1 VPGLAPGDLR
11 FVRMSRYN
19 NYGGDAYVY
28 LVDEQEPLTVA
39 GTTIF
44 QAHWGA
50 SESVSITDR
59 SSGRGLSYAS
69 PIETVN
75 RPAVIRQQAACGEKN
90 ATTHWTTC
98 GLTLYGDGRYWN
110 GPGFWEYWNVVAP
123 PGSPQVGAYS
133 AGVLP
138 RYTYVSDG
146 LIVVEGN
153 GGELFVLRHS
163 ATAPPQITVSLTAPA
178 NGATVVGNGVTV
190 SATVTNTAGVA
201 SLQFTLDG
209 TALDTARTA
218 APYTIT
224 WDSTRVGDG
233 GHILGAQAKDA
244 GGNVLATTTQA
255 ITVSNIVHATAV
267 PPPIPRS
274 GNPLPGIPNPLP
286 SPR

>member
-1 VPGLAPGDLR
+1 
-11 FVRMSRYN
+11 
-19 NYGGDAYVY
+19 
-28 LVDEQEPLTVA
+28 
-39 GTTIF
+39 
-44 QAHWGA
+44 
-50 SESVSITDR
+50 
-59 SSGRGLSYAS
+59 
-69 PIETVN
+69 
-75 RPAVIRQQAACGEKN
+75 
-90 ATTHWTTC
+90 
-98 GLTLYGDGRYWN
+98 
-110 GPGFWEYWNVVAP
+110 
-123 PGSPQVGAYS
+123 VGAYS

-267 PPPIPRS
+267 PPPIPRP